1 MEGDRQPLSRRNLAI
16 DDTPGTRGTRGSDAE
31 SDGDKQR

>member
-16 DDTPGTRGTRGSDAE
+16 EETPGTRGSDAE

>member
-1 MEGDRQPLSRRNLAI
+1 MEGDLQPLSRRNLAI
-16 DDTPGTRGTRGSDAE
+16 EETPGTRGSDAE

>member
-16 DDTPGTRGTRGSDAE
+16 DDTPGTRGSDAE

>member
-16 DDTPGTRGTRGSDAE
+16 EETPGTRGSDAE
-31 SDGDKQR
+31 RGGDKQR

>member
-16 DDTPGTRGTRGSDAE
+16 EETPGTRGSDAE
-31 SDGDKQR
+31 SDGDKER